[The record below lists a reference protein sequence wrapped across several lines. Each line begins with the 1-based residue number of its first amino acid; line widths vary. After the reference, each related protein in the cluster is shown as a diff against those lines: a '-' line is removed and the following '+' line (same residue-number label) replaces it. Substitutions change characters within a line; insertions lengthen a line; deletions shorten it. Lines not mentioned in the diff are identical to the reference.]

1 MVEGGFVNSE
11 GLSVSLTFTLVMDSK
26 LPTEKEVQQG
36 DTHLQVRVGNPNE
49 EPVDI
54 EAQIFVNRT
63 EYSRKL
69 LESLHM
75 CINLRRVLYSYCRGV
90 ILLTVSLQPWLS
102 ITTAL

>member
-1 MVEGGFVNSE
+1 M
-11 GLSVSLTFTLVMDSK
+11 SLTFSLVMDSK

-36 DTHLQVRVGNPNE
+36 DTHLQVRVGNLNE

-63 EYSRKL
+63 EYSRRL

-75 CINLRRVLYSYCRGV
+75 CLRRLLYSYCRCRRDV
-90 ILLTVSLQPWLS
+90 ILASPDILL
-102 ITTAL
+102 